1 MEWYFVNER
10 LKEDFLAYPSEIQA
24 DFLHKLEM
32 ITEYPN
38 ERFSFVRKE
47 VDDIFKIK
55 SLKLS
60 MQTRLFF
67 AYYERDIVLLH
78 IFTKKTQKT
87 PKQELQ
93 KAIRLYKQLVSNQ
106 KEQR

>member
-60 MQTRLFF
+60 MQTRLFC

-106 KEQR
+106 KE